1 MTLVGGHFKN
11 PQTWLISTNLEAR
24 LKGIQPH
31 KPSKLLNGELDS
43 LLVLEALTFGGEFGK
58 LLDSGFVILK
68 ASDFLFLGCRE
79 IFKFKL
85 NCNRVLVDFGAGWTS
100 TSGGLS

>member
-11 PQTWLISTNLEAR
+11 PQTRLISRNLEAR

-31 KPSKLLNGELDS
+31 KPSKLLNGELGS

-58 LLDSGFVILK
+58 LLDFGFVILK
-68 ASDFLFLGCRE
+68 ACDFFWVV
-79 IFKFKL
+79 KKSSKS
-85 NCNRVLVDFGAGWTS
+85 N
-100 TSGGLS
+100 